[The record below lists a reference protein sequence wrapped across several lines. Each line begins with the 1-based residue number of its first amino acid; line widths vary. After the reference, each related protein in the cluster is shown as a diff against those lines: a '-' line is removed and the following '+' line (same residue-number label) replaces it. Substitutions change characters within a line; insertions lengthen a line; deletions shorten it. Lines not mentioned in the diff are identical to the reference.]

1 MPQNVTVDHQRA
13 FILNGIIA
21 RGGIYSGVAQMYLQ
35 DETKADAFIK
45 ECFLQC
51 HNRELWDYWGLDL
64 MLEIISYRLLML
76 RLLYEECLFLQAQL
90 VRS

>member
-1 MPQNVTVDHQRA
+1 MSLNITSERQRA

-21 RGGIYSGVAQMYLQ
+21 RGGIYASVANMYLE
-35 DETKADAFIK
+35 DEVKADAFIK

-64 MLEIISYRLLML
+64 MLEIISYRLLTL
-76 RLLYEECLFLQAQL
+76 RLLYEECLFLEAQL
-90 VRS
+90 VRY